1 MSKKK
6 VLVTGS
12 RGRMGQEILSLLKE
26 NSLLELGYELDR
38 QAGKAS
44 FPPHLDVDVVIDF
57 SSLEL
62 FREGLLWSVQNG
74 VPFVSGTTGLCDQ
87 DYRELDRAARS
98 IPVLWSANMSLGV
111 NVLLELLKKMRA
123 LSAYDFQVEE
133 FHHNKK
139 LDKPSGTAV
148 MIQDKLENTLGRK
161 LPEPLSGR
169 GGGIFGIHKVWVMA
183 EEELLVFEHTALNR
197 RIFAR
202 GAIGCASWLL
212 KQKAGLYG
220 VSDMLDLG
228 EMAGK

>member
-12 RGRMGQEILSLLKE
+12 RGRMGQEILSSLKE
-26 NSLLELGYELDR
+26 NSHLELGYELDR
-38 QAGKAS
+38 QTHKAC

-62 FREGLLWSVQNG
+62 FREGLSWSVQNG

-87 DYRELDRAARS
+87 DYRDLASAARS

-111 NVLLELLKKMRA
+111 NVLLELLGKMGA

-148 MIQDKLENTLGRK
+148 MIQDKLEKTLGRK
-161 LPEPLSGR
+161 VPEPLSGR

-202 GAIGCASWLL
+202 GAISCASWLL
-212 KQKAGLYG
+212 NQKAGLYG
-220 VSDMLDLG
+220 VSDMLGLR
-228 EMAGK
+228 ETAGK